1 MQKAILPLGVLLGCS
16 LGFGAQAAFDPGQR
30 TWTLGNDRIQAVF
43 QLTPDGFF
51 RMQSI
56 IDFAIGDRWSASANQ
71 PSSPIRLVAGPDTFD
86 ANRTF
91 TLADQYTQTL
101 YSPNGIRQFVVLD
114 DGAGAAR
121 IVVLLELYDGQ
132 PVVRYRVWYRNQ
144 TSSPVYLT
152 SVDMLPWAFDA
163 ANQRFTTL
171 RVNQWSV
178 GAVPTN
184 FEPVEALL
192 NTAGTALAVYSGAH
206 NSNCGWLAIH
216 DGFNRGLFAG
226 WEFDGRALATM
237 AQFGTGNYLQFSASI
252 LHLNHPVQPLDYF
265 QTPYAFVGL
274 FHGDFDQAG
283 FVTQQFSEAVLAQP
297 APDASAFPYVAWDSW
312 GYGAAL
318 DENTL
323 RQNADIAASLG
334 VELFIVDLGWAQ
346 GIGNWYEDPAKFPSG
361 LGALADYV
369 HSRGM
374 KFGLHWALTE
384 ADAASPVLQANPD
397 WTSTENDN
405 YHGAVS
411 LCLSNQP
418 TQDWLVQQGLHI
430 IDDYHVDWI
439 LQDGEN
445 MVKTCTK
452 STHTHDPNDSN
463 YSNAVN
469 GIDAVVS
476 TLESLRPNVMWE
488 NCEDGGNMMT
498 FNMVRYYVTSITN
511 DASGAFASRQA
522 VYGATY
528 PFSPRYA
535 ERYMPASD
543 PVDTYGTH
551 SYRFGGNWDL
561 MDQLPTL
568 GPDQLGFLA
577 QEIQNYKLQRTVI
590 SGGKVYHVKPPASNG
605 VDVIQTYNA
614 NLDTGL
620 AVITREATES
630 PEYHY
635 KPVGLNPNSRYTI
648 WFEASPSVYSMPGS
662 QLMISGVKVTLPTPS
677 SSEVVHMDHQ

>member
-1 MQKAILPLGVLLGCS
+1 MRNAILLLWVSLGVPTV
-16 LGFGAQAAFDPGQR
+16 FGAQTAFDPGQR
-30 TWTLGNDRIQAVF
+30 TWTLGNGWIQAVF
-43 QLTPDGFF
+43 QLTPEGFF
-51 RMQSI
+51 RTQSI
-56 IDFAIGDRWSASANQ
+56 YDFTIGDRWTTSANQ
-71 PSSPIRLVAGPDTFD
+71 PSSPIHLVAGADTFD

-91 TLADQYTQTL
+91 ALADQYTQAL
-101 YSPNGIRQFVVLD
+101 DSPNGIRQYIVLD
-114 DGAGAAR
+114 DRAGAGR

-144 TSSPVYLT
+144 TSAPVYLT
-152 SVDMLPWAFDA
+152 SVDMLPWTFDA
-163 ANQRFTTL
+163 GNQRYTVFH
-171 RVNQWSV
+171 VNQWSV
-178 GAVPTN
+178 GSVPTN
-184 FEPVEALL
+184 FEPSQSMLD
-192 NTAGTALAVYSGAH
+192 TAGTTVAVYSGAH

-216 DGFNRGLFAG
+216 DGLNRGLFAG
-226 WEFDGRALATM
+226 WEFDGRAKATM
-237 AQFGTGNYLQFSASI
+237 AQFGTQNYLEFSASI
-252 LHLNHPVQPLDYF
+252 LHLNHPVAPLDYF
-265 QTPYAFVGL
+265 QTPYAFIGL

-283 FVTQQFSEAVLAQP
+283 FLTQQFSEAVLARP
-297 APDASAFPYVAWDSW
+297 MPDASAFPYVAWDSW

-323 RQNADIAASLG
+323 RQNADLAASLG

-346 GIGNWYEDPAKFPSG
+346 AIGNWYEDRAKFPSG

-384 ADAASPVLQANPD
+384 ADSGSPVIQANPD

-411 LCLSNQP
+411 LCLSHQP
-418 TQDWLVQQGLHI
+418 TQDWLVEQGLHI

-452 STHTHDPNDSN
+452 TTHTHDPNDSN
-463 YSNAVN
+463 YANAVD
-469 GIDAVVS
+469 GINRVVA
-476 TLESLRPNVMWE
+476 TLEALRPNVMWE

-498 FNMVRYYVTSITN
+498 FQMVRSYVTSITN

-535 ERYMPASD
+535 ERYMPSSD
-543 PVDTYGTH
+543 PVSTYGTH

-561 MDQLPTL
+561 MEQLPTL
-568 GPDQLGFLA
+568 GPDQLGLLA
-577 QEIQNYKLQRTVI
+577 QEIQNYKRQRAVI
-590 SGGKVYHVKPPASNG
+590 SGGKVYHVRAPSSNG

-614 NLDTGL
+614 NLDSAL
-620 AVITREATES
+620 AVVTREATNT
-630 PEYHY
+630 PEYLY
-635 KPVGLNPNSRYTI
+635 RPVGLDPDSRYTV

-662 QLMISGVKVTLPTPS
+662 QLMASGVTVTLPTPA